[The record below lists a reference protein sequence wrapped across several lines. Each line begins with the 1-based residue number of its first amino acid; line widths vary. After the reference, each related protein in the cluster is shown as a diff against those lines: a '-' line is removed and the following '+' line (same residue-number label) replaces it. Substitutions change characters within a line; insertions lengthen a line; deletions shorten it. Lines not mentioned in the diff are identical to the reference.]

1 MNGTEQCGDATG
13 RGVDVESGEALSRN
27 LVKLRERLQDLRGRS
42 GLSMQQLRL
51 RAGLGRTTLSQALNH
66 GPTHPSWGTVAAIAK
81 AVGLGP
87 EGLDE
92 LHDLWKCS
100 QPPSPPSVISA
111 DRTGVY
117 VHEQLIAD
125 VGPQA
130 LEVHRAVLAAPDPG
144 GYPFLTSYMPR
155 RHDDEIR
162 THLAPALSGG
172 ESVLVMLTGD
182 SATGKTRALFEALT
196 DLAPQRRLLRPSG
209 SSDLLHLL
217 LQALFGP
224 GTVLWLNEAQRFFYG
239 HDAEQ
244 AAAELRQRL
253 VTTPGL
259 VAVGTLWTDPY
270 WEELTRPGRTGD
282 PHGQVR
288 GLLDCSAA
296 RRVMVPD
303 HFSDSELVQW
313 HTMAQAAEVDGDRRL
328 ADALRAGAADGL
340 VVQHL
345 SGGPALLAAYRSG
358 PGSHFNHVE
367 HAVLTA
373 ALDARRLGHRSPLP
387 AGLLADAAA
396 GALHPRRRPS
406 GAAWAEGVLTAL
418 STGERDDGRRT
429 DIRHTLTAMHR
440 PLTRPGD
447 EALFEPADYLVQ
459 HVRPRHKDRPGTP
472 SLWHALLD
480 HTRDADDLVELATS
494 ARDHGYLT
502 QAVHLWHKA
511 VLVGHPTCAHALAE
525 LLDEAKD
532 PQAHGSVWAARH
544 TPLRDPDG
552 VRLLVEVL
560 AETGRHTAMTALMR
574 RMPEAHV
581 DCDDAESVAHLLMRL
596 RAAGQDVAA
605 ARLAA
610 RAAKVGDATDAGGS
624 FDLLEA
630 LRTLGLDEAYH
641 VLAVR
646 TAREADTSDMAFTP
660 ALLAELNAY
669 SPIAANL
676 AIRAAASIDIGDTT
690 DVWLLLDALREEGLH
705 EAITV
710 LLRRQPEE
718 HVGLHEPEAV
728 AWLVDVLDQLDQT
741 EAVHTLFDRGAAT
754 FADLSDPDA
763 VSLLLRTLL
772 AHQRDAE
779 FTALA
784 TRAAEETDISDP
796 ALLAELIEFLH
807 QLGMEAE
814 ITTLL
819 DRGVA
824 ARTDVRDPESVG
836 RLIALLDKMGKYEAV
851 ALLAHRAAS
860 DTDVTDPDGAAW
872 LLESLEEVGQIEA
885 TRQVLS
891 RIPPRDV
898 DEVPVDTPVDRWGF
912 DLDGTPAGHWTWDDL
927 GLS

>member
-1 MNGTEQCGDATG
+1 MQRD
-13 RGVDVESGEALSRN
+13 EASSRN
-27 LVKLRERLQDLRGRS
+27 LANLREQLQDLRGRS

-51 RAGLGRTTLSQALNH
+51 RTGLGRTTLSQALNH

-81 AVGLGP
+81 AFGVGP
-87 EGLDE
+87 KVLDE
-92 LHDLWKCS
+92 LHDLWKGS
-100 QPPSPPSVISA
+100 QPPQPPSVVSV
-111 DRTGVY
+111 DRTGAD
-117 VHEQLIAD
+117 VHQQFIAD

-144 GYPFLTSYMPR
+144 GYPFLTPYMPR
-155 RHDDEIR
+155 LHDDEIR

-182 SATGKTRALFEALT
+182 SATGKTRALFEALA
-196 DLAPQRRLLRPSG
+196 DLAPHRRLLRPSG
-209 SSDLLHLL
+209 SSDLLQLL
-217 LQALFGP
+217 LRALFDP

-239 HDAEQ
+239 RDAEQ

-303 HFSDSELVQW
+303 HFSDAELIRW
-313 HTMAQAAEVDGDRRL
+313 RTMAQAAEADGDRRL

-345 SGGPALLAAYRSG
+345 SGGPALLAAYQSG
-358 PGSHFNHVE
+358 PGSHFSHVE
-367 HAVLTA
+367 HAVVTA
-373 ALDARRLGHRSPLP
+373 ALDARYLGHRSPLP

-396 GALHPRRRPS
+396 GALHPRRRPTDE
-406 GAAWAEGVLTAL
+406 AWVESVLKAL

-429 DIRHTLTAMHR
+429 DIRHTLTAMHS
-440 PLTRPGD
+440 PLTRSGD
-447 EALFEPADYLVQ
+447 EAQYEPADYLVQ
-459 HVRPRHKDRPGTP
+459 HVRPQHKDRPGTL
-472 SLWHALLD
+472 SLWQALLA
-480 HTRDADDLVELATS
+480 HTRDADDLVELATT

-502 QAVHLWHKA
+502 QAVRLWHKA
-511 VLVGHPTCAHALAE
+511 VLVGHPTCAHALVE
-525 LLDEAKD
+525 LLDDDKD
-532 PQAHGSVWAARH
+532 PQAHGSVWAAHH
-544 TPLRDPDG
+544 TPVHDPDG

-574 RMPEAHV
+574 RMPENHV
-581 DCDDAESVAHLLMRL
+581 DCDDAESVAHLLVRL
-596 RAAGQDVAA
+596 RAAGQNDAA

-610 RAAKVGDATDAGGS
+610 RAAKVGDATDAGS
-624 FDLLEA
+624 SVDLLEA

-641 VLAVR
+641 VLAGR
-646 TAREADTSDMAFTP
+646 TAHEADTSDMAFTP

-669 SPIAANL
+669 SSINASTL
-676 AIRAAASIDIGDTT
+676 AVRAATSIDLGDTT
-690 DVWLLLDALREEGLH
+690 DVWLLLYALREEGLL

-710 LLRRQPEE
+710 LLRRQPEQ
-718 HVGLHEPEAV
+718 HVDLHDPEAV
-728 AWLVDVLDQLDQT
+728 AWLVDVLDQLDQS
-741 EAVHTLFDRGAAT
+741 EAVHTLFDRGVST
-754 FADLSDPDA
+754 LADISDPDA
-763 VSLLLRTLL
+763 VSFLLRTLL

-796 ALLAELIEFLH
+796 ARLAELIEFLH
-807 QLGMEAE
+807 QLDMEAE

-819 DRGVA
+819 DRDVA
-824 ARTDVRDPESVG
+824 SRTDVRDPESVG
-836 RLIALLDKMGKYEAV
+836 QLLTLLDEMGMDEAV
-851 ALLAHRAAS
+851 ALLAHRVAS
-860 DTDVTDPDGAAW
+860 DTDLTDPDGAAW
-872 LLESLEEVGQIEA
+872 LLESLEEVGQVEA
-885 TRQVLS
+885 ARQVLS
-891 RIPPRDV
+891 RIPARDI
-898 DEVPVDTPVDRWGF
+898 DEAPVTAPVGRWGF
-912 DLDGTPAGHWTWDDL
+912 DLDGAPAGRWTWDTL
-927 GLS
+927 VLQP

>member
-1 MNGTEQCGDATG
+1 MERDEAT
-13 RGVDVESGEALSRN
+13 SRN
-27 LVKLRERLQDLRGRS
+27 RANLREQLQDLRGRS

-51 RAGLGRTTLSQALNH
+51 RTGLSRTTLSQALNH
-66 GPTHPSWGTVAAIAK
+66 GPKQPSWATVAAIAK
-81 AVGLGP
+81 AFGAGP
-87 EGLDE
+87 KVLDE
-92 LHDLWKCS
+92 LHDLWKGTQPP
-100 QPPSPPSVISA
+100 QPPSVVSV
-111 DRTGVY
+111 DRTGAD
-117 VHEQLIAD
+117 VHQQFIAD

-144 GYPFLTSYMPR
+144 GYPFLTPYMPR

-162 THLAPALSGG
+162 KHLAPTLSGG

-182 SATGKTRALFEALT
+182 SATGKTRALFEALA
-196 DLAPQRRLLRPSG
+196 DLAPHRRLLRPSG
-209 SSDLLHLL
+209 ASDLLQLL
-217 LQALFGP
+217 LRALFDP

-253 VTTPGL
+253 VTTAGL
-259 VAVGTLWTDPY
+259 MAVGTLWTDPY

-303 HFSDSELVQW
+303 HFSDAELTRW
-313 HTMAQAAEVDGDRRL
+313 HAMAQAAEVDGDRRL
-328 ADALRAGAADGL
+328 VDALRAGAADGL

-345 SGGPALLAAYRSG
+345 SGGPALLAAYQSG
-358 PGSHFNHVE
+358 PGSHFSHVE
-367 HAVLTA
+367 HAVVTA
-373 ALDARRLGHRSPLP
+373 ALEARHLGHRSPLS

-406 GAAWAEGVLTAL
+406 DEAWADGVLKAL

-440 PLTRPGD
+440 PLTRFGD
-447 EALFEPADYLVQ
+447 EALYEPADYLVQ
-459 HVRPRHKDRPGTP
+459 HVRPQHKDRPGTL
-472 SLWHALLD
+472 SLWHALLA
-480 HTRDADDLVELATS
+480 HTRDADDLVELATT

-502 QAVHLWHKA
+502 QAVRLWHKA

-525 LLDEAKD
+525 LLDDDKD
-532 PQAHGSVWAARH
+532 PEARGSVWAARH
-544 TPLRDPDG
+544 TPLHDPDG

-574 RMPEAHV
+574 RMPENHV
-581 DCDDAESVAHLLMRL
+581 DCDDAESVAHLLIRL

-610 RAAKVGDATDAGGS
+610 RAAKVGDATDAGS
-624 FDLLEA
+624 SVDLLET

-641 VLAVR
+641 VIAGR
-646 TAREADTSDMAFTP
+646 TACEADTSDMAFTP
-660 ALLAELNAY
+660 ALLAELNAH
-669 SPIAANL
+669 SPTDANVL
-676 AIRAAASIDIGDTT
+676 AFRAATSIDIGDTT

-710 LLRRQPEE
+710 LLCRQPEQ
-718 HVGLHEPEAV
+718 HVDLHDPEAV
-728 AWLVDVLDQLDQT
+728 AWLVNVLDQLDQT
-741 EAVHTLFDRGAAT
+741 EAVHTLFDRGAT
-754 FADLSDPDA
+754 TISDISDPDA

-807 QLGMEAE
+807 QLDMETE

-819 DRGVA
+819 DRDVA
-824 ARTDVRDPESVG
+824 SRTNVHDPESVG
-836 RLIALLDKMGKYEAV
+836 QLLTLLDEMGMDEAV
-851 ALLAHRAAS
+851 ALLAHRVAS
-860 DTDVTDPDGAAW
+860 DTDVTDPDGAVW
-872 LLESLEEVGQIEA
+872 LLESLEEIGQVEA
-885 TRQVLS
+885 AQQVLS
-891 RIPPRDV
+891 RIPSRDV
-898 DEVPVDTPVDRWGF
+898 DEAPVTAPVGPWGF
-912 DLDGTPAGHWTWDDL
+912 DLDGTPAGRWTWDTL